1 MNGVPGISSGLEAAD
16 LETDGVVGRAPHV
29 FLALCAAAVVA
40 FFVWASVGTLNIVS
54 MAVGEVIPSSQIKTV
69 QHLEG
74 GIVRQI
80 MVKEGDKVVRG
91 QPLATLEETASGADV
106 GELRVRIVSLRLE
119 IARLLAEADGVDQ
132 PDFAA
137 QLRSDYPDLVTQAVE
152 MFEARK
158 KRRASQLTG
167 YREAVVQRRQQIE
180 EISARIRNQKN
191 GLKLQ
196 KERIVISNQLLKNDL
211 TNRYEHLDLLKEAN
225 RLEGGIEEDKA
236 ALNQAKTALKES
248 QAKLEGFRGTINEET
263 RKELDAAR
271 RSLNELSKRME
282 KFADQLLR
290 KVLRSPVDGVIK
302 TLYIS
307 TVGGVLKPG
316 DKVADIVPGAD
327 RLVIEAKLPTRDIG
341 YVQAGQAVMIKL
353 ASADATRF
361 GGLDG
366 TVVNVSPDT
375 LVTENGQPFYKVRIK
390 TADNKFQRG
399 NLQYRLFPG
408 MQVVASIRTGKRTI
422 LEYILDP
429 YWNAMNDALME
440 R

>member
-1 MNGVPGISSGLEAAD
+1 MSAIPQLYPGPEGTD
-16 LETDGVVGRAPHV
+16 LETERIVGRAPHV
-29 FLALCAAAVVA
+29 FLVLCAFAVIA
-40 FFVWASVGTLNIVS
+40 FFVWASIGTLNIVS
-54 MAVGEVIPSSQIKTV
+54 LAVGEVIPSSQIKTV

-74 GIVRQI
+74 GIVRAI

-91 QPLATLEETASGADV
+91 QPLATLEKTASGADV
-106 GELRVRIVSLRLE
+106 GELHVRIVSLRLE
-119 IARLLAEADGVDQ
+119 IARLLAEADGEDN
-132 PDFAA
+132 PDFDAE
-137 QLRSDYPDLVTQAVE
+137 LRRDNPDLVGQAQK
-152 MFEARK
+152 MFAARK

-167 YREAVVQRRQQIE
+167 YRQAVVQRRQQIE
-180 EISARIRNQKN
+180 EISVRIRNQKN

-225 RLEGGIEEDKA
+225 RLEGGIEEDKS
-236 ALNQAKTALKES
+236 ALNQAKAALKES

-263 RKELDAAR
+263 RKELDASR

-282 KFADQLLR
+282 KFADQLQR

-307 TVGGVLKPG
+307 TVGGVLQPG
-316 DKVADIVPGAD
+316 EKVADIVPGAD

-341 YVQAGQAVMIKL
+341 YVQDGQAVMVKL
-353 ASADATRF
+353 ASRDATRF
-361 GGLDG
+361 GGLNG

-375 LVTENGQPFYKVRIK
+375 LVNEDGKPFYKVRIE
-390 TADNKFQRG
+390 TEDNKFQRG

-408 MQVVASIRTGKRTI
+408 MQVVASIQT
-422 LEYILDP
+422 
-429 YWNAMNDALME
+429 
-440 R
+440 

>member
-1 MNGVPGISSGLEAAD
+1 MSAVPKLYPGFESSD
-16 LETDGVVGRAPHV
+16 PETDEVVGRAPHI
-29 FLALCAAAVVA
+29 FLALCAFAVIA
-40 FFVWASVGTLNIVS
+40 FFIWASVGTLNIVS

-74 GIVRQI
+74 GIVREI

-91 QPLATLEETASGADV
+91 QPLATLEKTASGADV
-106 GELRVRIVSLRLE
+106 GELQIRIVSLRLE
-119 IARLLAEADGVDQ
+119 IARLLAEANGVER
-132 PDFAA
+132 PDFDA
-137 QLRSDYPDLVTQAVE
+137 QMRRDYPDLIAQAE
-152 MFEARK
+152 QMFSARK

-180 EISARIRNQKN
+180 EISARIRNQRN

-211 TNRYEHLDLLKEAN
+211 TNRYEHLELLKESN

-236 ALNQAKTALKES
+236 ALNQAKAALKES
-248 QAKLEGFRGTINEET
+248 QARLEGSRGTINEET

-341 YVQAGQAVMIKL
+341 YVQAGQAVMVKL
-353 ASADATRF
+353 ASRDATRF
-361 GGLDG
+361 GGLEG

-375 LVTENGQPFYKVRIK
+375 LVTEDGQPFYKVRIE
-390 TADNKFQRG
+390 TADSKFQRG

-408 MQVVASIRTGKRTI
+408 MQVVASIQTGKRTI

-429 YWNAMNDALME
+429 FLNAMNDALRE